1 MLEGLWLAVE
11 LTVWFDGLRSTLQ
24 NAVEK
29 VEPAVGDHRISVS
42 CKPRGVRV
50 RAWAYEWRNR
60 DSTDLFIVDRFL
72 SYALYALAH
81 APSRTL
87 PLPRFVPMVG
97 LCPFVPRTPNPDH
110 KGTNTIGREVREE
123 IGWENGRRMNGN
135 NSWMK
140 GRSWS
145 CSTVHSSVLFHPIG
159 GAVAWAVEHIIYK
172 NIFCIIKRFDCQHKL
187 FPIEFL
193 QHFMN
198 RKKVRPGE
206 TKIVFPDHSLVIPDF
221 THHILFP

>member
-60 DSTDLFIVDRFL
+60 DSTDRSVVDRFL
-72 SYALYALAH
+72 SYALYALGH

-159 GAVAWAVEHIIYK
+159 GAVAWAVVGVCGHERLKGKKNCWREGWSRPPLQAFVLFTHAWWLTRTSPRQQIIY
-172 NIFCIIKRFDCQHKL
+172 
-187 FPIEFL
+187 FPFN
-193 QHFMN
+193 Q
-198 RKKVRPGE
+198 KKFPG
-206 TKIVFPDHSLVIPDF
+206 HA
-221 THHILFP
+221 